1 VTRGRAIRA
10 MLVALMPA
18 CAAVAAA
25 QPITVA
31 QVQRLLQD
39 APKRELRFHE
49 TRESQWL
56 SVPLESSGSMKA
68 SATMLEKTVEHP
80 RRETWRILD
89 DRMQL
94 IEPGSDSARQF
105 MYAEAPAVAVLANA
119 LRRVMAGDLQALDA
133 DFQLVPGGDQR
144 LWTLQLTPRRL
155 AIARFLKQLELQGA
169 GAQLHVIVIVESQG
183 DRTTTR
189 LIHEP

>member
-1 VTRGRAIRA
+1 
-10 MLVALMPA
+10 
-18 CAAVAAA
+18 
-25 QPITVA
+25 
-31 QVQRLLQD
+31 
-39 APKRELRFHE
+39 
-49 TRESQWL
+49 
-56 SVPLESSGSMKA
+56 VPLESSGSMKA

>member
-1 VTRGRAIRA
+1 MTWRGVVRAI
-10 MLVALMPA
+10 LVSLSPA
-18 CAAVAAA
+18 WTAVAAA

-39 APKRELRFHE
+39 APNRVLRFHE
-49 TRESQWL
+49 TRESPWL
-56 SVPLESSGSMKA
+56 SSPVESSGSMKA
-68 SATMLEKTVEHP
+68 SAMMLEKTVEQP

-94 IEPGSDSARQF
+94 IEPGSDTPKQF
-105 MYAEAPAVAVLANA
+105 MYDQAPAVAALANA
-119 LRRVMAGDLQALDA
+119 LRRVMAGDLQGLDQ
-133 DFQLVPGGDQR
+133 DFELVPGGNER
-144 LWTLQLTPRRL
+144 LWTLLLTPRRP
-155 AIARFLKQLELQGA
+155 AVARFLKQLELQGT
-169 GAQLHVIVIVESQG
+169 GARLQVIVIVESQG

>member
-1 VTRGRAIRA
+1 MTWRRVVRVSLWGLI
-10 MLVALMPA
+10 PA
-18 CAAVAAA
+18 WAAVAAA

-56 SVPLESSGSMKA
+56 SAPVESSGSMKA
-68 SATMLEKTVEHP
+68 SATMLEKTVEQP

-94 IEPGSDSARQF
+94 IEPGSATAKQF
-105 MYAEAPAVAVLANA
+105 MYSEAPAVAVLANA
-119 LRRVMAGDLQALDA
+119 LRRVMAGDLRGLDQ
-133 DFQLVPGGDQR
+133 DFELVPGGDVR

-155 AIARFLKQLELQGA
+155 AVARFLNQLELQGT
-169 GAQLHVIVIVESQG
+169 GAQLQVIVIVESQG